1 MFKTVIRCNSRRLA
15 AYLCVEHTMNNSASV
30 AVVPAQVSF
39 LRSKSGLFQ
48 RTGLYVLRYGL
59 VFLLVM
65 WGGFKFASFEAEG
78 IQPLVSH
85 SPLLSWLYSVTSVQ
99 GASNV
104 IGVVEI
110 GTGLLMASRRWWPAV
125 SGYASLSAS
134 GIFLITLSF
143 LVTTPGVLE
152 PTNPSGGFLMKDILL
167 FGAAL
172 FTAGEAFANASR
184 ATASDPATSRSS

>member
-1 MFKTVIRCNSRRLA
+1 MIDSVST
-15 AYLCVEHTMNNSASV
+15 ASV
-30 AVVPAQVSF
+30 QVS
-39 LRSKSGLFQ
+39 RSYLHGKSALLERVGLA
-48 RTGLYVLRYGL
+48 VLRYGL

-65 WGGFKFASFEAEG
+65 WGAFKFAAFEAQG

-99 GASNV
+99 GASNI

-110 GTGLLMASRRWWPAV
+110 TTGLLMATRRWWPTV

-134 GIFLITLSF
+134 GIFLVTLSF

-152 PTNPSGGFLMKDILL
+152 PTNPWGGFLMKDILL
-167 FGAAL
+167 LGAAL
-172 FTAGEAFANASR
+172 FTAGEALGKAVLFAAS
-184 ATASDPATSRSS
+184 SPARSRS